1 MFHLARH
8 REPASRLLVISA
20 LAACAALFLSAR
32 AEAARVAKIEGPFVV
47 LELEGDA
54 IEIGDEVLLMDGAKK
69 RALVQITK
77 ANDKRAV
84 GRVLKGSA
92 QIGNIAKKT
101 APRAGSRGDRS
112 GSRTSSRAGRSS
124 RGGDSSATKFG
135 AVVGYS
141 MQSQTVSIPNSAGEV
156 LESVA
161 LTGSGFSGKLAIDLP
176 IAGRVGLIGRFGVE
190 QFNLTGTSTGSNCN
204 KVKNCTTTITYA
216 SGDMLIRYA
225 FTEGSFVPYLSG
237 GLGIH
242 FPLSKSSNVLTDAS
256 ITTTTIFFGG
266 GGFYAR
272 LSPTL
277 FLPLHAEYGLFPPS
291 NSVSSSIIAVRTGL
305 MFAF

>member
-8 REPASRLLVISA
+8 RQLASRLLVFSTVA
-20 LAACAALFLSAR
+20 VCTALFLSAR
-32 AEAARVAKIEGPFVV
+32 AEAARVMKIDGPFVV
-47 LELEGDA
+47 LDLESDK

-92 QIGNIAKKT
+92 QIGNVAKKT
-101 APRAGSRGDRS
+101 AQRAGSQGDRAS
-112 GSRTSSRAGRSS
+112 SRTSSRAGRSS
-124 RGGDSSATKFG
+124 RGSDSSATKFG

-141 MQSQTVSIPNSAGEV
+141 MDSQSVTISNTAGVVQESIAM
-156 LESVA
+156 
-161 LTGSGFSGKLAIDLP
+161 TGSGFSGKLAIDLP
-176 IAGRVGLIGRFGVE
+176 IAGRVGLIGRFGAE
-190 QFNLTGTSTGSNCN
+190 TFNLTGNSTRSNCKSTN
-204 KVKNCTTTITYA
+204 NCTTSITYVT
-216 SGDMLIRYA
+216 GDMLIRYA

-237 GLGIH
+237 GLGMH
-242 FPLSKSSNVLTDAS
+242 FPLSKSSNVLDENQ
-256 ITTTTIFFGG
+256 ITTTTIFFAG

-291 NSVSSSIIAVRTGL
+291 NSVSSSVIAVRTGL